1 VGIRA
6 SPKHLPAPFPSP
18 PFGHGDGGREK
29 EEKEEKEVM
38 NMTATQHPTAAI
50 LDSTCASPCRRL
62 LIFFLSLCRRFVNR
76 YSHRGFKYIFWCTSL
91 LVYSFHHFYFSSLTF
106 ENKNC
111 TFFFSSFVF
120 FPRLSLLSL
129 FRQVEKKT
137 TNKTWKKILFLSFFG
152 QKKEERHLPTF
163 CLLFSIRK
171 YERE

>member
-1 VGIRA
+1 
-6 SPKHLPAPFPSP
+6 
-18 PFGHGDGGREK
+18 
-29 EEKEEKEVM
+29 
-38 NMTATQHPTAAI
+38 MTATQHPTAAI

-120 FPRLSLLSL
+120 SPVFPFFLFSDKSRKRRRIKHGKKSFFFLFSGKRKKNAIFPRSVFCSV
-129 FRQVEKKT
+129 FENMKG
-137 TNKTWKKILFLSFFG
+137 NK
-152 QKKEERHLPTF
+152 
-163 CLLFSIRK
+163 
-171 YERE
+171 